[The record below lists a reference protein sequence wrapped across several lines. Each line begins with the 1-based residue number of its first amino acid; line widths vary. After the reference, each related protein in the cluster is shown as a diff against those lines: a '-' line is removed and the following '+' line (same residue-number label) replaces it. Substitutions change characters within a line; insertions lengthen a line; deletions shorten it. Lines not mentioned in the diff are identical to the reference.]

1 MCGIA
6 SVSCAVIWCAGLV
19 FQKVYFKM
27 DLGVQKIYLSL
38 TPVKGKGREQDW
50 SGGVIRLYYRPVK
63 FLPAHW
69 GALS

>member
-6 SVSCAVIWCAGLV
+6 SVSCAIIWCAGLV

-27 DLGVQKIYLSL
+27 DLGVQKIYL

-50 SGGVIRLYYRPVK
+50 SRGVIRL
-63 FLPAHW
+63 
-69 GALS
+69 